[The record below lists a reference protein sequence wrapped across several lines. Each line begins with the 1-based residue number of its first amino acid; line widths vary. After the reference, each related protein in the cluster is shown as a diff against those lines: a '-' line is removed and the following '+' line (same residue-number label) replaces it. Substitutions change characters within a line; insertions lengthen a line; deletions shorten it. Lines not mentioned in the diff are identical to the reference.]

1 VQGSKGIR
9 QGGLIPLYKCW
20 WAVRKMHSIESG
32 RSMHVTPFFSSD
44 VVAGSCPVAYTL
56 SRRWGLSIY
65 VNHINPLSPM
75 EERLTKSVVYI
86 ERNTER
92 KEALSIAQAARPR
105 SISMKRKIIHGE
117 NNEHVRVR
125 KARYV
130 RYTIAIGAVNST
142 GFPGTDW
149 EYAVTP
155 HEHTKCGIPHARFSR
170 VDKRAGF
177 ELDRA

>member
-1 VQGSKGIR
+1 
-9 QGGLIPLYKCW
+9 
-20 WAVRKMHSIESG
+20 
-32 RSMHVTPFFSSD
+32 
-44 VVAGSCPVAYTL
+44 
-56 SRRWGLSIY
+56 
-65 VNHINPLSPM
+65 VNHIDPLSHT
-75 EERLTKSVVYI
+75 EERLPKPVVYI
-86 ERNTER
+86 EKTTKS

-105 SISMKRKIIHGE
+105 SISIKWKIIHGE

-130 RYTIAIGAVNST
+130 RYTIGIGAVNST

-149 EYAVTP
+149 EYTVTP